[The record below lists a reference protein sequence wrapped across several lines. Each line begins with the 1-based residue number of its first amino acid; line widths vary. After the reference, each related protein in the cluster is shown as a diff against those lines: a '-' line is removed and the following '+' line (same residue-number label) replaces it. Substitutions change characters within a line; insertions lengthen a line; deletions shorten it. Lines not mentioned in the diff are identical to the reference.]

1 MTDLQKPFTD
11 GELRALL
18 EQYPARPPTM
28 GGSNVSHEN
37 SYLDH
42 YVVSA
47 WEKKCSAI
55 LKRRE
60 DAAPTLAA
68 RLLELEAENKR
79 LREGLQSIVDFAPA
93 YYSHRERRN
102 ELVEKSNGI
111 YDSGILEGVGLC
123 KDIARAALKGGEI

>member
-1 MTDLQKPFTD
+1 MTPTTDLQKPFTD
-11 GELRALL
+11 DELRALL

-60 DAAPTLAA
+60 DAAPDLAA
-68 RLLELEAENKR
+68 RVLELEAENNR
-79 LREGLQSIVDFAPA
+79 LRDGLFWIADIGFVQEKHAKQHADDCCKLA
-93 YYSHRERRN
+93 RETLGYQ
-102 ELVEKSNGI
+102 EQ
-111 YDSGILEGVGLC
+111 
-123 KDIARAALKGGEI
+123 ARAALKGGEI